1 MLHCPLFT
9 THTAPHH
16 PSSTFALPPN
26 SANPPQL
33 PPFPCPSSH
42 ACLSN
47 HLMQVQLTNQS
58 PLASRMTP
66 LLVLG
71 RSLVPSL
78 LLFFGQC
85 QSCYRFCPFGWP
97 KFGG

>member
-1 MLHCPLFT
+1 
-9 THTAPHH
+9 
-16 PSSTFALPPN
+16 
-26 SANPPQL
+26 
-33 PPFPCPSSH
+33 
-42 ACLSN
+42 
-47 HLMQVQLTNQS
+47 LMRVQLTNQS

-97 KFGG
+97 KSGGWFLLLSAAVEHLIATIFSCVTVLDQQTSYGP